1 MERRETD
8 SRTERYGIGEQD
20 FKMLRENSC
29 VYIDKTRYIADM
41 LEAKIKYY
49 FLARPRRFGKS
60 LFLSTLQY
68 FFEGRRELFEG
79 LYVDTIDWDWREYP
93 VLRLDLNTDRYAEPG
108 QLDVVMDNLLNRWER
123 KYGISEKAAS
133 LSSRFS
139 NVIAAA
145 HEKMGLPVVILVD
158 EYDKPLVGN
167 LNKDDNFEHYRS
179 ALASIYSNFKSS
191 AEHIQLV
198 FLTGVSRFS
207 KLNVFSDLNNLK
219 DITFTDAY
227 ADICGITEKELTSNL
242 QEGIDRLADY
252 NGLSHDD
259 ALQALKANYDG
270 YRFAKSGNDIYNPWS
285 LLNALDE
292 STIANFWN
300 YTGFPSLIAEA
311 LKRVDADL
319 EKFFDSYCSESELR
333 GFDILNPNPKA
344 LLYQTGYLTIK
355 EYIPEI
361 ASYRLGIPNKEVK
374 AGLYGTLLPYY
385 VKCKSST
392 PNETVAEIV
401 RSMVFG
407 KPEEAMKAIQAYFAG
422 VDYKLKI
429 DNENN
434 FHNAFFLLM
443 DLIGLDTQAESH
455 TSDGSIDILVKTH
468 QYIYVIE
475 LKYDHSAEEALRQ
488 IERKRYSR
496 QFQSGHRKVF
506 EIGASFSS
514 ETRCV
519 ENWLI
524 RTLQ

>member
-1 MERRETD
+1 MERRET
-8 SRTERYGIGEQD
+8 YGIGQQD
-20 FKMLRENSC
+20 FKMLRESGC
-29 VYIDKTRYIADM
+29 VYIDKTRYIADII
-41 LEAKIKYY
+41 ASKQQYY

-68 FFEGRRELFEG
+68 FFEGRRELFNG
-79 LYVDTIDWDWREYP
+79 LYVNQINWDWEEHP
-93 VLRLDLNTDRYAEPG
+93 VLRLDLNADRYAEPG
-108 QLDVVMDNLLNRWER
+108 QLDLVMDNLLNRWER
-123 KYGISEKAAS
+123 KFGIQEKAAN

-145 HEKMGLPVVILVD
+145 HEFTGQPVVILVD

-167 LNKDDNFEHYRS
+167 LNKDDNFEQYRS
-179 ALASIYSNFKSS
+179 KLASLYSNFKSC
-191 AEHIQLV
+191 AEHIRLV
-198 FLTGVSRFS
+198 FLTGVSRFN
-207 KLNVFSDLNNLK
+207 KLSVFSDLNNLK
-219 DITFTDAY
+219 DITFTDMY
-227 ADICGITEKELTSNL
+227 ADICGITESELIGNL
-242 QEGIDRLADY
+242 QEGIERLAA
-252 NGLSHDD
+252 NKCISHDD
-259 ALQALKANYDG
+259 ALQALKTNYDG
-270 YRFAKSGNDIYNPWS
+270 YRFAKRGSDIYNPWS

-311 LKRVDADL
+311 LKRVDANL
-319 EKFFDSYCSESELR
+319 ENLFESYCSESELR
-333 GFDILNPNPKA
+333 GFDILNPDPKA

-422 VDYKLKI
+422 VNYKLRI

-488 IERKRYSR
+488 IERKSYSR
-496 QFQSGHRKVF
+496 QFQVGHRKVF

-514 ETRCV
+514 KTRCV
-519 ENWLI
+519 EDWLI
-524 RTLQ
+524 RTLP